1 MSDRGSDAPASGA
14 ARAAPP
20 SLRARFLLLWA
31 VAVLAAAASF
41 IVHLTVRFETVRLGY
56 DVGAARREQR
66 RLLESRRLL
75 SLESATLSQPDRV
88 EAVARGSFDM
98 DVPRPARIVSM
109 GERRG
114 ARTLSGRAE

>member
-1 MSDRGSDAPASGA
+1 MSKHEPGSMGVA
-14 ARAAPP
+14 ARAQVSSA
-20 SLRARFLLLWA
+20 RARFLLLWA

-41 IVHLTVRFETVRLGY
+41 VVHLTLRFETVRLGY

-75 SLESATLSQPDRV
+75 ALESATLSQPDRI
-88 EAVARGSFDM
+88 EAVARGKFGM

-114 ARTLSGRAE
+114 PRTLSGRAR

>member
-1 MSDRGSDAPASGA
+1 MSERAESLPSNLASR
-14 ARAAPP
+14 ARRP

-31 VAVLAAAASF
+31 VAVIAAATSF
-41 IVHLTVRFETVRLGY
+41 IVHLTLRFETVRLGY

-75 SLESATLSQPDRV
+75 ALESATLSQSDRI
-88 EAVARGSFDM
+88 EAVARGSFGM
-98 DVPRPARIVSM
+98 DVPRPARIVAM

-114 ARTLSGRAE
+114 ARTLSGRAQ